1 MPNTNNYIND
11 IQYTINIYTN
21 TIDLFSTPLSIYLY
35 GEIEKS
41 LTVLSLV
48 LLELGKIVYFLSKSH
63 IIYMKLLVA
72 HGSVYNTIVDDSFRL
87 IN

>member
-11 IQYTINIYTN
+11 IQYTINIYT
-21 TIDLFSTPLSIYLY
+21 IDLFSTPLTIYLY

-48 LLELGKIVYFLSKSH
+48 LLELGKIVYVLSKSH

-72 HGSVYNTIVDDSFRL
+72 HGSVYTIVDDSFRL